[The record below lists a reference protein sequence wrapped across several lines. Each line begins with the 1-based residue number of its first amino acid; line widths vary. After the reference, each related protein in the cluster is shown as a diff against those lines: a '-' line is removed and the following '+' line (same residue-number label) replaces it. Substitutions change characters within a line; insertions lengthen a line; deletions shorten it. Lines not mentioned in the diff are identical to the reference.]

1 MLWRIDIMENVIQV
15 IDVEKYYGYEGN
27 LTKAVD
33 RVSFNVQRGEFI
45 SIMGASGSGKT
56 SLLNII
62 ATIDSTTAGHVIF
75 EGVDIT
81 QISDDEKA
89 DFRKDNIG
97 FIFQNYN
104 LIDTLTIK
112 ENVCIPLIM
121 NKYDK
126 RKIEKKADEILK
138 QLNIFDIRD
147 KYPYQVS
154 GGQQQ
159 RCACARALIDDSRYL
174 FADEPTGALDAQSSI
189 NLMETF
195 KILNNKFA
203 TTILMVTH
211 DPISSSFSNRVIFL
225 ENGKIT
231 YELLRGNKNN
241 EQMLKEI
248 LNVQRV

>member
-1 MLWRIDIMENVIQV
+1 MLWRIDIMDNVIQV

-211 DPISSSFSNRVIFL
+211 DPISSSFSNRVLFL

>member
-1 MLWRIDIMENVIQV
+1 MLWRIDIMDNVIQV

>member
-1 MLWRIDIMENVIQV
+1 MENVIQV

>member
-211 DPISSSFSNRVIFL
+211 DPISSSFSNRVLFL